1 MKRLLPIALALTII
15 LGGSSSIF
23 AQENTETKFCEDP
36 QVKAILQ
43 EMMDE
48 TNENQVDEEN
58 IEEPILMRGPAP
70 ALTYVQTYMVKSS
83 NGGEEILEKN
93 QTATKNDH
101 GGGDMQISTI
111 QLGFSNSKFAKIGGS
126 EILGLVKSEV
136 IDVNGDRIG
145 DGMLYVWNAHRYEDG
160 VFTYQAT
167 SANAPWN
174 TMSTPQLFI
183 R

>member
-1 MKRLLPIALALTII
+1 MKRLLPLALAFTII
-15 LGGSSSIF
+15 LGGASSIF

-48 TNENQVDEEN
+48 ANEDQVDEET
-58 IEEPILMRGPAP
+58 IEEPMLMRGPAP

-93 QTATKNDH
+93 QTATKYDH
-101 GGGDMQISTI
+101 GGGDMKISTI
-111 QLGFSNSKFAKIGGS
+111 QLGFSNSKFARMAGS
-126 EILGLVKSEV
+126 QVLRLISSDV
-136 IDVNGDRIG
+136 IDVDGDRIG
-145 DGMLYVWNAHRYEDG
+145 DGMLYTWDASSYEDG
-160 VFTYQAT
+160 IFTYQAT

>member
-1 MKRLLPIALALTII
+1 MKRLLPLALAFTII
-15 LGGSSSIF
+15 LGGASSIF

-43 EMMDE
+43 EMM
-48 TNENQVDEEN
+48 NEANEDQVYEEN
-58 IEEPILMRGPAP
+58 IEEQMLMRGPAP
-70 ALTYVQTYMVKSS
+70 ALTYVQNYMVKSS
-83 NGGEEILEKN
+83 RGGEEILEKN

-101 GGGDMQISTI
+101 GGGKMEISTI
-111 QLGFSNSKFAKIGGS
+111 QLGFSNSKFAKMSGS
-126 EILGLVKSEV
+126 EILGLVRSEV
-136 IDVNGDRIG
+136 IDVDGDRIG
-145 DGMLYVWNAHRYEDG
+145 DGMLYVWNANRYEDG
-160 VFTYQAT
+160 IFTYQAT